1 MNCSEIFLLL
11 EASLFLTNIGLVC
24 VAQGSR
30 FHCREPVGES
40 GLEFTPS
47 CPGKQTDLYC
57 SILQDILGIEIRL
70 IKAVA
75 EVGQAQVKL
84 QLEFGIFCRFGL
96 IELTGQYSCS

>member
-70 IKAVA
+70 IKA
-75 EVGQAQVKL
+75 ETELGQAQLKL
-84 QLEFGIFCRFGL
+84 
-96 IELTGQYSCS
+96 ELDITLFFVQR